1 MELFMTSCIFT
12 FMGIGI
18 VAMIAL
24 NTWVILEFIREGSGI
39 IEDVIDCF
47 TLETDQDKIYER
59 VYAKVKTEIIE
70 EMKHQQESTIKNA
83 NNEIEA

>member
-24 NTWVILEFIREGSGI
+24 NTWVILEFIRECPGI